1 MELEEKDI
9 DRISSETPGNFLIVQ
24 IFPSS
29 EKILKYTKSVFE
41 LIGITKIF
49 KDNEPIQTNLSSFI
63 FENDRLLYQR
73 ELSELAGGKEISE
86 ATLRL
91 FTRSSQIVWVRVS
104 AKMIGSLNGCPV
116 VLLSISNISQN
127 MSMYESLLSASGSL
141 FMIIDRET
149 RELLYSSYKDEN
161 NPIKESLKCFSYF
174 SHLSSP
180 CPFCIINAVDEG
192 KTSEKNIYSAFNKR
206 WYRLIAKPDMMFG
219 RKVFLEFLTDISNL
233 IEAQKIADQ
242 RTRELEKIINNVPS
256 GVCVFK
262 KKDGVVSRIAV
273 NKAICQMKGLS
284 EEDII
289 HETNDQI
296 TRRTFPADREKV
308 QKNTYELFSYP
319 TSSVVYRTFNE
330 KKKEYIWLHR
340 DGNSVTE
347 EDGTQ
352 YAYVS
357 YTDISDQ
364 KKLEAELNEKQKEQS
379 ALINS
384 MPGGVFKY
392 NRITN
397 QFSFVS
403 GNMLSML
410 GYSYNEFTAKFHNS
424 FEEMIWKEDR
434 ERVLKEINEQT
445 KSKTFDN
452 VQFRV
457 EKKNGKLTWLLDA
470 GHLVK
475 DEKGNEWFYVIVISI
490 DDIKKL
496 EEEKSL
502 TEIQLKETQNR
513 YQMATKGADINVWEY
528 DLKNNKILTS
538 FEAINMPGT
547 KVLSNIPS
555 SIMPILLPKDRK
567 KLLKFDSDIKSG
579 KLTTASA
586 EFWIKLPSS
595 MAPSCQRLT
604 YSITIGKDGKPIRAY
619 GIAQDV
625 TLQKKSEENYLH
637 ELDYLK
643 ENKQPNLVAK
653 GHYNLSQN
661 KTIDYEERNEKAI
674 VMQKGIS
681 YDEAMLSIS
690 SSIDS
695 EKEKQNLL
703 ESFGRENLIKK
714 FNEGNRQ
721 TVIEYKRTK
730 AGTTPIWASTVCTT
744 FKDPFSDSIEC
755 FMYTYDDTEKIIQKQ
770 IINRLAKSDYELLS
784 IIDAKSGYYHV
795 YDGVSSVLHLMPKED
810 RTDYRKAINK
820 FIEEYLPEEEKGQ
833 AKNELDLDN
842 IAVQLKSKLSLV
854 LSFDTRTKG
863 NRTRRKAFRF
873 TYLDENRDVILLS
886 RIDITEQ
893 YEHDLEQIE
902 KTKKALKETEEANKA
917 KSVFLSNISH
927 DMRTPLNGIIGF
939 TKLAEISKDPVQTS
953 AYLNKID
960 FSGKFLLDLINDTL
974 DLSRIESGKT
984 TIELSENNPQDIIDS
999 VTIPILTTAE
1009 DKSIDFV
1016 VDTDKMY
1023 KGRVM
1028 LDSLK
1033 FEKILLNL
1041 LSNAVK
1047 FTPSGGTIRLKV
1059 EDQMN
1064 ENSLKG
1070 LAKIT
1075 ISDTGIGISK
1085 DFLPRIF
1092 EPFSQE
1098 KDPNYETQVG
1108 TGLGLSIVD
1117 KIVKLMNGTIRVESE
1132 KGKGTSFFVTLP
1144 FDKCEEK
1151 NVSPVK
1157 AVSDSDA
1164 ILKGKHILL
1173 CEDNP
1178 LNTEL
1183 AKTILQMKGMEVTS
1197 SENGKVGVEYFSK
1210 SPLNFFDAILMDI
1223 RMPVMDGL
1231 EATKQIRNLKRE
1243 DAKKIPIIA
1252 LTADAFDTDMKKTL
1266 KVGMSAHLSKPI
1278 NTKELLSTLSSLIA
1292 SYKK

>member
-1 MELEEKDI
+1 
-9 DRISSETPGNFLIVQ
+9 
-24 IFPSS
+24 
-29 EKILKYTKSVFE
+29 
-41 LIGITKIF
+41 
-49 KDNEPIQTNLSSFI
+49 
-63 FENDRLLYQR
+63 
-73 ELSELAGGKEISE
+73 
-86 ATLRL
+86 LR
-91 FTRSSQIVWVRVS
+91 
-104 AKMIGSLNGCPV
+104 N
-116 VLLSISNISQN
+116 
-127 MSMYESLLSASGSL
+127 
-141 FMIIDRET
+141 
-149 RELLYSSYKDEN
+149 
-161 NPIKESLKCFSYF
+161 
-174 SHLSSP
+174 
-180 CPFCIINAVDEG
+180 
-192 KTSEKNIYSAFNKR
+192 
-206 WYRLIAKPDMMFG
+206 
-219 RKVFLEFLTDISNL
+219 
-233 IEAQKIADQ
+233 
-242 RTRELEKIINNVPS
+242 
-256 GVCVFK
+256 
-262 KKDGVVSRIAV
+262 
-273 NKAICQMKGLS
+273 ICQ
-284 EEDII
+284 
-289 HETNDQI
+289 
-296 TRRTFPADREKV
+296 
-308 QKNTYELFSYP
+308 
-319 TSSVVYRTFNE
+319 
-330 KKKEYIWLHR
+330 KK
-340 DGNSVTE
+340 
-347 EDGTQ
+347 
-352 YAYVS
+352 
-357 YTDISDQ
+357 
-364 KKLEAELNEKQKEQS
+364 
-379 ALINS
+379 
-384 MPGGVFKY
+384 
-392 NRITN
+392 
-397 QFSFVS
+397 
-403 GNMLSML
+403 
-410 GYSYNEFTAKFHNS
+410 
-424 FEEMIWKEDR
+424 
-434 ERVLKEINEQT
+434 
-445 KSKTFDN
+445 
-452 VQFRV
+452 
-457 EKKNGKLTWLLDA
+457 
-470 GHLVK
+470 
-475 DEKGNEWFYVIVISI
+475 
-490 DDIKKL
+490 
-496 EEEKSL
+496 
-502 TEIQLKETQNR
+502 
-513 YQMATKGADINVWEY
+513 
-528 DLKNNKILTS
+528 
-538 FEAINMPGT
+538 
-547 KVLSNIPS
+547 
-555 SIMPILLPKDRK
+555 RK
-567 KLLKFDSDIKSG
+567 
-579 KLTTASA
+579 
-586 EFWIKLPSS
+586 
-595 MAPSCQRLT
+595 R
-604 YSITIGKDGKPIRAY
+604 
-619 GIAQDV
+619 
-625 TLQKKSEENYLH
+625 
-637 ELDYLK
+637 
-643 ENKQPNLVAK
+643 
-653 GHYNLSQN
+653 
-661 KTIDYEERNEKAI
+661 
-674 VMQKGIS
+674 
-681 YDEAMLSIS
+681 
-690 SSIDS
+690 
-695 EKEKQNLL
+695 
-703 ESFGRENLIKK
+703 
-714 FNEGNRQ
+714 
-721 TVIEYKRTK
+721 
-730 AGTTPIWASTVCTT
+730 
-744 FKDPFSDSIEC
+744 
-755 FMYTYDDTEKIIQKQ
+755 
-770 IINRLAKSDYELLS
+770 
-784 IIDAKSGYYHV
+784 
-795 YDGVSSVLHLMPKED
+795 
-810 RTDYRKAINK
+810 
-820 FIEEYLPEEEKGQ
+820 Q